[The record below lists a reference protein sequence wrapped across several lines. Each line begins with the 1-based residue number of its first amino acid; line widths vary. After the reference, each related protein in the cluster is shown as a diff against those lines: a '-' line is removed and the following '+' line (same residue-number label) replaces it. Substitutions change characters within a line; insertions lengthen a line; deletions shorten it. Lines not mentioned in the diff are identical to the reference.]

1 MTDLR
6 DSIARL
12 SLEQSHKLLNQLAGH
27 SNVSE
32 LVRAGVQA
40 ALAPPPPAA
49 PPGAVLG
56 KDKSFWSELT
66 TVEQAAAA
74 VLGYSAQ
81 VWDAGGD
88 TTATAQ
94 PWASLQNEE
103 RIAAQRLGYTEPV
116 WEKDRA
122 EMQQA
127 SEDAFD
133 QEMMGGLNVND
144 SPPPAAPPPTAAPT
158 TLAKDKQTWEEFT
171 PAERQ
176 AAAALGWD
184 GAMWNEGQVPEC
196 CEHHWRVLDAGQ
208 KRHAEALGYTQAL
221 WDEELEEEEVQTGA
235 GGPPASS
242 LPSPAGIATPPPEGG
257 GDWVTAAG
265 RRARSSLEAA
275 ATPANGGRSGRRG
288 SSSSSSPV
296 TPTGD
301 EAAGYLFFC
310 TKPTGAEC
318 FKRSLFGAKSVN
330 MGEVSRVGPSTA
342 LFLFEFQGRTLY
354 GPFTAASAPAM
365 NIEEDAWAKFKPNF
379 KGPDY
384 KPFPA
389 QVRVAR
395 EGPVR
400 KVMPP
405 KSLRLTEGALDAK
418 AVADFRAKLR
428 AGETAPEAEQVRR
441 R

>member
-1 MTDLR
+1 M
-6 DSIARL
+6 
-12 SLEQSHKLLNQLAGH
+12 
-27 SNVSE
+27 
-32 LVRAGVQA
+32 
-40 ALAPPPPAA
+40 
-49 PPGAVLG
+49 LG
-56 KDKSFWSELT
+56 KDKSFWSRLT

-88 TTATAQ
+88 TTATTAQ

-116 WEKDRA
+116 WEK
-122 EMQQA
+122 EGGMQQA
-127 SEDAFD
+127 SEAAFD

-158 TLAKDKQTWEEFT
+158 TLAKDKQRGPSSRPPSAGRGGARGGTARCGT
-171 PAERQ
+171 TGRVRRLRALAGAH
-176 AAAALGWD
+176 AA
-184 GAMWNEGQVPEC
+184 
-196 CEHHWRVLDAGQ
+196 Q
-208 KRHAEALGYTQAL
+208 KRHAEALGYTQAD
-221 WDEELEEEEVQTGA
+221 WDAEL
-235 GGPPASS
+235 
-242 LPSPAGIATPPPEGG
+242 EGG
-257 GDWVTAAG
+257 GADRRRRAAG
-265 RRARSSLEAA
+265 VVAAVAGGHRRDAALGRRRLGDGGRAARAREAA
-275 ATPANGGRSGRRG
+275 ATPASGRRSG
-288 SSSSSSPV
+288 GRGSSSSSPV

-330 MGEVSRVGPSTA
+330 MGEVARVGPSTT

-365 NIEEDAWAKFKPNF
+365 NIEEDAWAKFKPSF

-400 KVMPP
+400 KVTPS

-418 AVADFRAKLR
+418 AVADFRASSAPATR
-428 AGETAPEAEQVRR
+428 AGGRAGQPALSREAAPRTACRFRILPLARHPSSRSEQLR
-441 R
+441 

>member
-1 MTDLR
+1 
-6 DSIARL
+6 
-12 SLEQSHKLLNQLAGH
+12 
-27 SNVSE
+27 VSE

-40 ALAPPPPAA
+40 ALAPPPRAA
-49 PPGAVLG
+49 PTGAVLG
-56 KDKSFWSELT
+56 KDKGWTELT

-74 VLGYSAQ
+74 LLGYDAQ
-81 VWDAGGD
+81 LWDDGGD

-103 RIAAQRLGYTEPV
+103 RRAAQKLGYTEAV
-116 WEKDRA
+116 WEDER
-122 EMQQA
+122 EGRVQA

-133 QEMMGGLNVND
+133 QAMMGGLNVND

-158 TLAKDKQTWEEFT
+158 ALAKDKQTWEEFT

-184 GAMWNEGQVPEC
+184 GAMWNDGQVPEC

-208 KRHAEALGYTQAL
+208 KRHAEALGYTQAD
-221 WDEELEEEEVQTGA
+221 WDAELEQDEVQETGA

-242 LPSPAGIATPPPEGG
+242 LPSPAGIAATPPSGG

-265 RRARSSLEAA
+265 RRAREKAA
-275 ATPANGGRSGRRG
+275 ATPASGGRSGGRG

-330 MGEVSRVGPSTA
+330 MGEVARVGPSTT

-400 KVMPP
+400 KVTPS

-428 AGETAPEAEQVRR
+428 AGDTAPEAEQVRR

>member
-27 SNVSE
+27 TNVSE

-49 PPGAVLG
+49 APSAVLG
-56 KDKSFWSELT
+56 KDKSFWSEFT

-103 RIAAQRLGYTEPV
+103 RIAAQRLGYTEAV

-158 TLAKDKQTWEEFT
+158 TLAKDKDSWAELT
-171 PAERQ
+171 PAEVQ

-184 GAMWNEGQVPEC
+184 AALWDAGESPEAC
-196 CEHHWRVLDAGQ
+196 FQPWRVLTAAQ
-208 KRHAEALGYTQAL
+208 KRHAEALGYTQAD
-221 WDEELEEEEVQTGA
+221 WDAWLEEEVQTGA

-242 LPSPAGIATPPPEGG
+242 LPSPAGIAATPPSGG

-265 RRARSSLEAA
+265 RRAREKAA
-275 ATPANGGRSGRRG
+275 ATPASGGRSGGRA

-330 MGEVSRVGPSTA
+330 MGEVARVGPSTT

-365 NIEEDAWAKFKPNF
+365 NIEEDAWAKFKPSF

-400 KVMPP
+400 KVTPS

-428 AGETAPEAEQVRR
+428 AGDTAPEAEQVNRR
-441 R
+441 